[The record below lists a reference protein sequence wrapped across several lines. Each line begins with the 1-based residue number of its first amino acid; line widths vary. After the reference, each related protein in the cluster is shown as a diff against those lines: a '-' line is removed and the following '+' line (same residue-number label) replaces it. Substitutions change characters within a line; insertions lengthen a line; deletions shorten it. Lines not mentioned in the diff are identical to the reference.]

1 MKKIIFALL
10 AVVCAV
16 SFSGVA
22 LAEAPSADLIKQ
34 GEQLFNAKEGLGVKF
49 ACIMCHKG
57 QKAIKKS
64 EVEKLGATLP
74 DVINEYIVK
83 KSKGTAIA
91 KDSDQMKALVAYIT
105 NEHSV

>member
-1 MKKIIFALL
+1 MYAAL
-10 AVVCAV
+10 AVMCAV

-34 GEQLFNAKEGLGVKF
+34 GEQLFNAKEVLGVKF

-64 EVEKLGATLP
+64 EVEKLGDTLP

-83 KSKGTAIA
+83 KAKGTAIA
-91 KDSDQMKALVAYIT
+91 KDSEQMKALVAYIT
-105 NEHSV
+105 NEHSI

>member
-1 MKKIIFALL
+1 MKKIMFVAVAVAC
-10 AVVCAV
+10 AVVWSGAV
-16 SFSGVA
+16 

-34 GEQLFNAKEGLGVKF
+34 GEQLFNTKEGLGVKF

-57 QKAIKKS
+57 QKAVKKS

-83 KSKGTAIA
+83 KAKGTAIA
-91 KDSDQMKALVAYIT
+91 KDSEQMKALVAYIT
-105 NEHSV
+105 NEHSI

>member
-1 MKKIIFALL
+1 MKKILFTLL
-10 AVVCAV
+10 AVVCGV
-16 SFSGVA
+16 VWSGVV
-22 LAEAPSADLIKQ
+22 LAEPPSADLIKQ

-57 QKAIKKS
+57 QKAVKKS

-83 KSKGTAIA
+83 KAKGIAIA
-91 KDSDQMKALVAYIT
+91 KDSDQMKALVAYIA
-105 NEHSV
+105 NEHSI

>member
-1 MKKIIFALL
+1 MKKMMLIAMAVAC
-10 AVVCAV
+10 AVVL
-16 SFSGVA
+16 SGAA
-22 LAEAPSADLIKQ
+22 LAEEPSADLIKQ

-64 EVEKLGATLP
+64 EVEKLGDKLP
-74 DVINEYIVK
+74 DTINDYIVK

-91 KDSDQMKALVAYIT
+91 KDSDQMKALVAYIV
-105 NEHSV
+105 NAHSI